1 MSEAVKHRMIESISW
16 RDVRR
21 GERNSC
27 LDWCSVGCAGPPVF
41 TLHTY
46 LHFAAVWLLVLFF
59 FFFFAFFFSFLVEIV
74 KAPATSPFGSRLS
87 QDVTSLTPVDVDDVT
102 YMRATFDSSVE
113 YSIIH

>member
-1 MSEAVKHRMIESISW
+1 MWAVL
-16 RDVRR
+16 V
-21 GERNSC
+21 
-27 LDWCSVGCAGPPVF
+27 PPVF

-59 FFFFAFFFSFLVEIV
+59 FLSLFLVEIV

-102 YMRATFDSSVE
+102 YMRAAFDSFVE

>member
-21 GERNSC
+21 GERNCC
-27 LDWCSVGCAGPPVF
+27 LDWCRVGCAGPPVF

-59 FFFFAFFFSFLVEIV
+59 SFFLSFFLVEIG

-102 YMRATFDSSVE
+102 YMRAPFDSSVHAGG
-113 YSIIH
+113 I